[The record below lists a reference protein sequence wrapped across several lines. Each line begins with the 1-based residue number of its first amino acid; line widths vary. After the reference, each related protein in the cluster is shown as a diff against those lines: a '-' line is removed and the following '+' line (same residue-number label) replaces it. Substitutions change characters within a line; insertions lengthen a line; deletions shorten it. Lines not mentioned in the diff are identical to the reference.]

1 MHKGWL
7 GRLFALSGL
16 VISGW
21 SGVASAATSSSVSW
35 PGFRLAGNT
44 LVFFD
49 KPAGT
54 LLSDT
59 YLRADGRGWAFDT
72 TRDTQPV
79 PIRWFQQSD
88 GQFCITRALSGF
100 PDPGEC
106 ATVTVSDTRVTFRGK
121 DDHVL
126 AAGIK
131 EADPLGLEARF
142 TGRSPQR
149 FVGPEALPLLLG
161 NTLLLTSIGGHKPS
175 GGAIYMMPRGSL
187 QLLDDHDSA
196 GDYVGKVKLSAGQ
209 WRTRPDGR
217 LCLAFKA
224 EETCFDLS
232 ITDSLVVLRENREVK
247 IMGILEQGDV
257 RHLSPQGIRASNRLL
272 ASITGATLAF
282 TTRHTVERQAAL
294 YLGGD
299 CKGEELE
306 RKAGRWVRKDR
317 VYWML
322 RPDLRWLCTFTARRG
337 GAAIRYRTSNCIP
350 LALSEDGV
358 AFKVDGEPPIP
369 ITLSKGR
376 PKSVDP

>member
-7 GRLFALSGL
+7 GHLFALSGL

-21 SGVASAATSSSVSW
+21 SGVTSAATSSSVSW
-35 PGFRLAGNT
+35 PGLRLAGNT
-44 LVFFD
+44 LVFSD
-49 KPAGT
+49 KSAGA

-79 PIRWFQQSD
+79 PIHWFQQSD
-88 GQFCITRALSGF
+88 GQLCITRALHGF
-100 PDPGEC
+100 PDRGEC
-106 ATVTVSDTRVTFRGK
+106 AIVTVSDTRVTFRGK

-126 AAGIK
+126 VAEIK
-131 EADPLGLEARF
+131 EDDPLGLEARA

-149 FVGPEALPLLLG
+149 YATAEALPMLVG
-161 NTLLLTSIGGHKPS
+161 NTLLLTPTGGHKPS
-175 GGAIYMMPRGSL
+175 GGAIYLMPKGSL
-187 QLLDDHDSA
+187 QLLDDHESES
-196 GDYVGKVKLSAGQ
+196 DYVGEIRLSAGR
-209 WRTRPDGR
+209 WRTRTDGR
-217 LCLAFKA
+217 LCLVFKV

-232 ITDSLVVLRENREVK
+232 ITDSLVVLRDHHEVK
-247 IMGILEQGDV
+247 VMGILEQGDV

-299 CKGEELE
+299 GKGEELE

-337 GAAIRYRTSNCIP
+337 GADIRYRTSNCIP

-376 PKSVDP
+376 PDIVDP

>member
-1 MHKGWL
+1 MRNGWL

-21 SGVASAATSSSVSW
+21 SGVASAANSSSVSW

-44 LVFFD
+44 LVFSD
-49 KPAGT
+49 KPAGA

-59 YLRADGRGWAFDT
+59 YLRADGKGWAFDT
-72 TRDTQPV
+72 ARDTQPV
-79 PIRWFQQSD
+79 PIRWFQQSG
-88 GQFCITRALSGF
+88 GQFCITRALRGF

-121 DDHVL
+121 DDHVRV
-126 AAGIK
+126 AEIK
-131 EADPLGLEARF
+131 EDDPLGLEARV

-149 FVGPEALPLLLG
+149 FVGAEALPMLVG
-161 NTLLLTSIGGHKPS
+161 NTLLLTPTGGHRPS
-175 GGAIYMMPRGSL
+175 GGAIYMMPNRSL
-187 QLLDDHDSA
+187 QLLDDHDS
-196 GDYVGKVKLSAGQ
+196 GSDYVGEISLSAGR

-217 LCLAFKA
+217 LCLAFKG
-224 EETCFDLS
+224 EETCVDLS

-247 IMGILEQGDV
+247 VMGILEQGDV

-299 CKGEELE
+299 GKGEELE

-322 RPDLRWLCTFTARRG
+322 RPDLRWLCTITARRSR
-337 GAAIRYRTSNCIP
+337 ADIRYRTSNCIP

-376 PKSVDP
+376 PDIVDP